1 MRRSLTAEFDNNET
15 RATVF
20 GGGMTSFGIRLYRGN
35 KRGPARRI
43 PLILGDGGAMSP
55 STKNTPHIVVR
66 SDFPHGIIVECA
78 RIRGDVIAFHRDC
91 QAVLAS
97 ARGEIDSV
105 DECRRPF
112 GVLLTPRIECSD
124 MGVGTLWDRQKE
136 GMADGS
142 RGGNLKKGQEEE
154 KFCKLPLQP
163 PQSSSLLLPPAASVS
178 SLGNMKTLGQPSG
191 VARSVCTALETSLS
205 LLEKDRICAQLLGMQ
220 SIVFL
225 TDLKSSRLDKAYL
238 SSLCVLG
245 SPINYTASLNM
256 NYSSSLDYD
265 DVRDMGGNE
274 EREEDVSS
282 ISTITSIHNRILRF
296 IMQPRVDMHNDNFGD
311 SSSSRDQDTT
321 ILSNSSSVSS
331 SAPTQVDH
339 EHHISMRRMAIQ
351 AFTNALSIIVSNSDS
366 FPLLPPLHCAT
377 LHQEEFIYNLT
388 LDLAEAARPHIAM
401 LACPHDNAL
410 ATRLLCLI
418 VRYYNSYTNVDSIS
432 RHKSC
437 SDEKIGDMGL
447 PTKKVWD
454 LLEGAKIEG
463 MSCYND
469 LEVER
474 VFNDLTISRDCGR
487 HVDME

>member
-43 PLILGDGGAMSP
+43 PLTLGDGGAMSP

-112 GVLLTPRIECSD
+112 GVLLT
-124 MGVGTLWDRQKE
+124 
-136 GMADGS
+136 
-142 RGGNLKKGQEEE
+142 KGQEEE
-154 KFCKLPLQP
+154 KFCKLPLPP

-245 SPINYTASLNM
+245 SPINYTDSLNM

-282 ISTITSIHNRILRF
+282 ISTSTSIHNRILPF

-401 LACPHDNAL
+401 LACPHDTAL

-418 VRYYNSYTNVDSIS
+418 VRYYNSYTNLDSIS

-487 HVDME
+487 DVDME